1 MSIVSNIYV
10 RIFYT
15 HIVFPQFIKVEF
27 FNHHKKGL
35 IFHPKNNT
43 IEIIN
48 VCLLVRY
55 FRTDYGDKKMSSK
68 IFYYA
73 RVSSK
78 TQNEDRQIQA
88 FKSMGADDR
97 DIIIDKESGKDLIR
111 PGYMALKTTM
121 LREGDTLIITELDRL
136 SRKKSDIKKEL
147 EYFKENNIRLKI
159 LNMPTTMVDFPEDQ
173 SWVQDMVNNILI
185 EVLGSIAEDE
195 RNRIRKRQEEGI
207 AAAKAMGVKLGRPT
221 VQLPSN
227 WEATIRRWKNGDI
240 KAVEAMKL
248 TGIKKNTF
256 YKLVKETSYLG

>member
-1 MSIVSNIYV
+1 
-10 RIFYT
+10 
-15 HIVFPQFIKVEF
+15 
-27 FNHHKKGL
+27 
-35 IFHPKNNT
+35 
-43 IEIIN
+43 
-48 VCLLVRY
+48 
-55 FRTDYGDKKMSSK
+55 MSSK

-88 FKSMGADDR
+88 FKSRGANDR
-97 DIIIDKESGKDLIR
+97 DIIVDKESGKDLNR
-111 PGYMALKTTM
+111 PGYMALKTTL

-159 LNMPTTMVDFPEDQ
+159 LNIPTTMVDFPEDQ

-207 AAAKAMGVKLGRPT
+207 AAAKAKGVKLGRPT
-221 VQLPSN
+221 VQLPPN
-227 WEATIRRWKNGDI
+227 WEAVIQRWKAGDI
-240 KAVEAMKL
+240 KAVEAMEL

-256 YKLVKETSYLG
+256 YKFVKRLESL

>member
-1 MSIVSNIYV
+1 
-10 RIFYT
+10 
-15 HIVFPQFIKVEF
+15 
-27 FNHHKKGL
+27 
-35 IFHPKNNT
+35 
-43 IEIIN
+43 
-48 VCLLVRY
+48 
-55 FRTDYGDKKMSSK
+55 MSSK

-88 FKSMGADDR
+88 FKSRGANDR
-97 DIIIDKESGKDLIR
+97 DIIVDKESGKDLNR
-111 PGYMALKTTM
+111 PGYMALKTTL

-159 LNMPTTMVDFPEDQ
+159 LNIPTTMVDFPEDQ

-195 RNRIRKRQEEGI
+195 RNRIRKRQEEGL
-207 AAAKAMGVKLGRPT
+207 AAAKAKGVKLGRPA

-227 WEATIRRWKNGDI
+227 WDSVIQQWKAGDI

-256 YKLVKETSYLG
+256 YKLAKEVLK